1 MLSLLLPLTMYNW
14 MRIYFYIHT
23 HILLHRGNY
32 WWPPARTTHTHNTHW
47 PGQATK
53 TKARNAA
60 SLIIHR
66 NSHTHTHTRTHAC
79 SHKYDTRVRAR
90 THTHTHTYRTIH
102 GSQNSLILSQAHTEK
117 SFRAKIWIFF
127 WLYERFLSDF
137 TINSFGNVR
146 EYRIKMKFLLLL
158 LTCPQSSRA
167 RNSCPPTVL
176 QLRQFVA
183 NPAAYAPPGMWM
195 HPAAYWQWV
204 SNYPWRPTVM
214 AVTVTATATAMTVG
228 QLGEF
233 LE

>member
-1 MLSLLLPLTMYNW
+1 MATCSHHTHTQHPLT
-14 MRIYFYIHT
+14 RA
-23 HILLHRGNY
+23 GNKNKSQECCFIDY
-32 WWPPARTTHTHNTHW
+32 SP
-47 PGQATK
+47 K
-53 TKARNAA
+53 F
-60 SLIIHR
+60 
-66 NSHTHTHTRTHAC
+66 THTHTRTHAC

-90 THTHTHTYRTIH
+90 THTHTYRTIH
-102 GSQNSLILSQAHTEK
+102 GSQNSLILSRAHTEK

>member
-1 MLSLLLPLTMYNW
+1 MATCSHHTHTQHPLT
-14 MRIYFYIHT
+14 RA
-23 HILLHRGNY
+23 GNKNKSQECCFIDY
-32 WWPPARTTHTHNTHW
+32 SPKFT
-47 PGQATK
+47 
-53 TKARNAA
+53 
-60 SLIIHR
+60 
-66 NSHTHTHTRTHAC
+66 HTHTHTRTHAC

-90 THTHTHTYRTIH
+90 THTHTYRTIH

-117 SFRAKIWIFF
+117 SFRAKVWIFF

>member
-1 MLSLLLPLTMYNW
+1 M
-14 MRIYFYIHT
+14 
-23 HILLHRGNY
+23 LLH
-32 WWPPARTTHTHNTHW
+32 WLFTE
-47 PGQATK
+47 
-53 TKARNAA
+53 
-60 SLIIHR
+60 I
-66 NSHTHTHTRTHAC
+66 HTHTHTRTHAC
-79 SHKYDTRVRAR
+79 SHKYDNRVRAR
-90 THTHTHTYRTIH
+90 THTHTYRTIH
-102 GSQNSLILSQAHTEK
+102 GSQNSLTFSQAHTEK

-146 EYRIKMKFLLLL
+146 VYRIKMKFLLLL